1 MVGYGVER
9 LFAAAVFLVEAGDAI
24 VRVCFVTTLRKGDPY
39 LGDPIFLFG
48 LDTFCLGDFLTG
60 GTVGGECTERTIG

>member
-1 MVGYGVER
+1 VVGYGVER

-39 LGDPIFLFG
+39 LGDPIVFFS
-48 LDTFCLGDFLTG
+48 LDTFCLRDFLAG
-60 GTVGGECTERTIG
+60 GSVGGECTDRAIG